1 MDVILLIG
9 GGVVPTVSALG
20 GLFAWGMR
28 RVDRRFAEAALD
40 RRRIET
46 HLGARCDRIEERL
59 GRIEER
65 CDRIEERCDRIEERL
80 DRIEERCDRIEK
92 DVKVRCGQLEERIDR
107 VAGQISGQIVD
118 LNLELGRVQGFTGAV
133 QALGAA
139 SS

>member
-65 CDRIEERCDRIEERL
+65 CDRIEQRC

>member
-9 GGVVPTVSALG
+9 AGVVPTVSALG
-20 GLFAWGMR
+20 GLFAWGLR

-65 CDRIEERCDRIEERL
+65 C

>member
-1 MDVILLIG
+1 MDAILLIG

-65 CDRIEERCDRIEERL
+65 CDRIEQRC